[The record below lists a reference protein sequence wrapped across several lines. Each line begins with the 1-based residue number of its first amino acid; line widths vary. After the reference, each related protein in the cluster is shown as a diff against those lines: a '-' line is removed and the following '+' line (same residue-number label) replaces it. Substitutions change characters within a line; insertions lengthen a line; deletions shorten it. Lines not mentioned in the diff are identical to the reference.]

1 MTTLRPAAA
10 VEKERMNKIIG
21 IVLAVLGGSALL
33 ATLVTVLVTSAG
45 SASAAGRPP
54 VAYDCQGSHNGQLR
68 PADIL
73 LDCLSGNVI
82 VKTPAWR
89 YWTGT
94 SARASRATLWV
105 NKCRPSCA
113 AGNYRKYPASLVLY
127 RTRSVHGR
135 GYFTRMRL
143 QYTHDGPRSY
153 TYRWARYPG
162 ATIPGWIGGP

>member
-1 MTTLRPAAA
+1 
-10 VEKERMNKIIG
+10 MNKIIG
-21 IVLAVLGGSALL
+21 LILALLGGSALL
-33 ATLVTVLVTSAG
+33 ATLVAVLVTSAG
-45 SASAAGRPP
+45 SASAARRPP

-68 PADIL
+68 PAGIL

-82 VKTPAWR
+82 VKTPAWQ

-94 SARASRATLWV
+94 SARSSRATLWV

-113 AGNYRKYPASLVLY
+113 AGNYRRYPASLVLY

-135 GYFTRMRL
+135 SYYTRMRL
-143 QYTHDGPRSY
+143 QYTHNGPRSY